1 MKLNIKLKNLKYYI
15 TIIVLMSTQ
24 LYAQNTNP
32 TVSSIAFSIS
42 GTTVTVI
49 YDVADAEQNTVTIGM
64 QVSSDNGATWNF
76 NFGSANGDIGTGV
89 SIGNSKT
96 ITWNYS
102 AGYNP
107 NFMIRI
113 FANDETADGDSCG
126 NLYYEGGPHIDSIGV
141 YYSTIQIGTQCWMK
155 DNLNIG
161 TMIIGSVNQTNNST
175 IEKYCFGDLSAS
187 CRSLDSGGLGYGGL
201 YQWDEAM
208 QYVTTPGTR
217 GICPTGWHIPTR
229 EEFETLA
236 NSVGGDGN
244 ALKEIGLHSTT
255 NGEGTNTSGFS
266 ALFGGFRDQNA
277 FWREGD
283 NSFYSWISQ
292 ESVDNVDF
300 ADYRRLDYN
309 SSTIFLI
316 HNWKDFGVSV
326 RCLKN

>member
-1 MKLNIKLKNLKYYI
+1 
-15 TIIVLMSTQ
+15 MSTQ

-32 TVSSIAFSIS
+32 TVSNIAFSIS

-76 NFGSANGDIGTGV
+76 NFGAANGDIGTGV
-89 SIGNSKT
+89 SIGNSKM

-126 NLYYEGGPHIDSIGV
+126 NLYYEGGPHIDSIGA

-161 TMIIGSVNQTNNST
+161 IMIDGSINQTNNGI
-175 IEKYCFGDLSAS
+175 IEKYYHNND
-187 CRSLDSGGLGYGGL
+187 SLTSTTLGWGAL

-208 QYVTTPGTR
+208 QYVTTPGTQ
-217 GICPTGWHIPTR
+217 GICPTGWHIPTQ
-229 EEFETLA
+229 EEFETLSTA
-236 NSVGGDGN
+236 IGGDGN
-244 ALKEIGLHSTT
+244 ALKAIGQDGAS
-255 NGEGTNTSGFS
+255 TNTSGFT
-266 ALFGGFRDQNA
+266 ALFGGFRSNDGS
-277 FWREGD
+277 WREGS
-283 NSFYSWISQ
+283 NAFYSWISK
-292 ESVDNVDF
+292 EYMDNVNF
-300 ADYRRLDYN
+300 ADYRRLDTGN
-309 SSTIFLI
+309 SFFFLI
-316 HNWKDFGVSV
+316 HNWKTFGLSV
-326 RCLKN
+326 RCIKD